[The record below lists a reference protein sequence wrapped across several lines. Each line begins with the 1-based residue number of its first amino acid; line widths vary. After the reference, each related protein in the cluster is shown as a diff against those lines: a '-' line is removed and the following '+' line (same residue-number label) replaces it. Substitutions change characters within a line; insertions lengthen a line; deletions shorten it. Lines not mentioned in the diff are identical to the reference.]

1 MNSAPGIKSAV
12 RVLEMLEML
21 STHPGRFGV
30 SDLARRLVIPKS
42 STHMLLETLQSRG
55 YVVRD
60 ANHMFGLHASL
71 ADGRWVGG
79 PRAVLAR
86 VAGPAAERVARATGE
101 SCFVGMR
108 RDDECVEY
116 VVKAI
121 GAHDLRSDAPLATA
135 RPLHATATGL
145 ALLAFGAPE
154 GVERLLSGARL
165 ERFTRYTLCDG
176 RAIKRELAAI
186 RKRGY
191 SLNRH
196 MYAIGESGIAVPIVE
211 DGGAAIA
218 AIGSSFPDS
227 RYPQCVERTLAELR
241 REARRLSREIGGGR

>member
-1 MNSAPGIKSAV
+1 MNSAPGVKSAV

-42 STHMLLETLQSRG
+42 STHMLLETLQARG

-79 PRAVLAR
+79 RRAVLAR
-86 VAGPAAERVARATGE
+86 IAGPAAQRVARATGE
-101 SCFVGMR
+101 SCFVGVR
-108 RDDECVEY
+108 RDDGCVEY

-145 ALLAFGAPE
+145 ALLAFGAP
-154 GVERLLSGARL
+154 GDVERLLSGARL
-165 ERFTRYTLCDG
+165 ERFTRHTLCEA
-176 RAIKRELAAI
+176 RALKRELAAI

-196 MYAIGESGIAVPIVE
+196 MYAVGESGMAVPIV
-211 DGGAAIA
+211 DADGAAVA
-218 AIGSSFPDS
+218 AIGSSFPDP

-241 REARRLSREIGGGR
+241 REARRLSRELAGRR